1 MAIRLVRKPGK
12 AFPGRWRAPTLAPA
26 VAILLSVT
34 AAWGQDMAA
43 LLPGGASS
51 LQESYGDWRVAC
63 VVRTAEKLCSLS
75 QQHNQQNG
83 QRILAIEI
91 VPSEEQASS
100 GTLILPFGLNLSAG
114 VTLAIDDEPV
124 GDALPFSTCLPAG
137 CIVPLVLDAPIID
150 QLNAGG
156 ALKFGAVANGTAA
169 SLSFSI
175 SLQGFAP
182 AMARTRELLL

>member
-1 MAIRLVRKPGK
+1 MRR
-12 AFPGRWRAPTLAPA
+12 RWRALTLAPA
-26 VAILLSVT
+26 IAILVSVT
-34 AAWGQDMAA
+34 AAWGQDTAA

-63 VVRTAEKLCSLS
+63 IVRAAEKLCSLS

-83 QRILAIEI
+83 QRIIAIEI
-91 VPSEEQASS
+91 IPAEEQASN
-100 GTLILPFGLNLSAG
+100 GTLILPFGLNLPAG

-124 GDALPFSTCLPAG
+124 GGALSFSTCLPAG
-137 CIVPLVLDAPIID
+137 CIVPLTLDASIID
-150 QLNAGG
+150 RLNAGG

-175 SLQGFAP
+175 SLQGFAA